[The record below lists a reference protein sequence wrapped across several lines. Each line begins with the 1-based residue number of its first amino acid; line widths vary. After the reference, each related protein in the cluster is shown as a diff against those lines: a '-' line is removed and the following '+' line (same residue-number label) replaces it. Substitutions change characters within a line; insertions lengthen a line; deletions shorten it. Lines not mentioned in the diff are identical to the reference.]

1 MCQRLLRQPGLVVLR
16 AEVCR
21 DHAIQTRVPNGRQDA
36 GSVVVGQMPM
46 HTRNASLQKSG
57 IAGCCEHVRV
67 VVGLQQQRVA
77 TLQLLQHMGARV
89 AQVGKQAKVRSA
101 IGAAQL
107 QRFPRIVRHGKGH
120 CAHRAEIDGNHV
132 VGHLQQPVKIWRTYR
147 HMGAAAHKDGNA
159 VPHCHGMGTA
169 DMVCVFMRDEN
180 NIDLVDAQPRR
191 TQPGG
196 KLPDAETAVHQQAAH
211 LQSVAR
217 FHHGGV
223 A

>member
-1 MCQRLLRQPGLVVLR
+1 M
-16 AEVCR
+16 
-21 DHAIQTRVPNGRQDA
+21 
-36 GSVVVGQMPM
+36 
-46 HTRNASLQKSG
+46 
-57 IAGCCEHVRV
+57 
-67 VVGLQQQRVA
+67 
-77 TLQLLQHMGARV
+77 
-89 AQVGKQAKVRSA
+89 
-101 IGAAQL
+101 
-107 QRFPRIVRHGKGH
+107 
-120 CAHRAEIDGNHV
+120 
-132 VGHLQQPVKIWRTYR
+132 GHLQQPVKIWRTYR

-159 VPHCHGMGTA
+159 VPQCHGMGTA